1 MTYRSLTDWLSCSKV
16 HPAPD
21 LTMYFDGGSRRNP
34 GEAGCGYVVYDEHEE
49 EVMHGYVYL
58 GKTTNNVAEYN
69 GLVSGLTHVSRLQ
82 FRSLLVRGDSQL
94 VIMQMNGRWKIRNAA
109 LKALHGRAKAAE
121 SQLSNVRYEYI
132 QRHLNRRADALA
144 NVAMT
149 TKETVPVV
157 MTGEV
162 DD

>member
-1 MTYRSLTDWLSCSKV
+1 
-16 HPAPD
+16 
-21 LTMYFDGGSRRNP
+21 MYFDGGSRRNP
-34 GEAGCGYVVYDEHEE
+34 GEAGCGYVVYNEHEE
-49 EVMHGYVYL
+49 EIMHGYVYL

-69 GLVSGLTHVSRLQ
+69 GLVSGLTHVSRLH

-109 LKALHGRAKAAE
+109 LKTLHGRAKAAE
-121 SQLSNVRYEYI
+121 SKLPNVRYEYI